1 MRLTGASVFY
11 KILLLAF
18 AGKWFAITFLP
29 PTPPTKKILRV
40 NFFELYLPYIVVTMV
55 TSIWAI
61 AAFDAL
67 VSSIRHFS
75 PHLRLTS

>member
-55 TSIWAI
+55 
-61 AAFDAL
+61 
-67 VSSIRHFS
+67 VSLFVPLCPRFGTFHRICD
-75 PHLRLTS
+75 